1 MSSLEDLLRQKENI
15 FDHILYEME
24 MFLLTE
30 KLLANI
36 GEIDLTY
43 KSCIIPEKE
52 ITKQALINI
61 LIVSN
66 HTHIR
71 NLLCFFSPSS
81 TRKKDDI
88 TSSTILEEVHCNELN
103 FDTKKKEFICAKK
116 LLNKTISHLTKTRL
130 KPKSTIQSHSIL
142 DPIKLVL
149 SEKICIFISL
159 PSQAFK
165 EEYQAH
171 FNTEHTI
178 ELKQTISN
186 LLDDSNYSCTPLI

>member
-1 MSSLEDLLRQKENI
+1 MSSLNDLLRQKENI

-71 NLLCFFSPSS
+71 NLLYFFSA
-81 TRKKDDI
+81 KGQNDDI
-88 TSSTILEEVHCNELN
+88 LCSTILEEAHCDELN
-103 FDTKKKEFICAKK
+103 FDIKNNGYICAKDH
-116 LLNKTISHLTKTRL
+116 LNKTISH
-130 KPKSTIQSHSIL
+130 
-142 DPIKLVL
+142 
-149 SEKICIFISL
+149 
-159 PSQAFK
+159 
-165 EEYQAH
+165 
-171 FNTEHTI
+171 
-178 ELKQTISN
+178 
-186 LLDDSNYSCTPLI
+186 